1 MDEAARSGLL
11 RPMTIADV
19 PHVLEVQEPGAVV
32 GLADVFDQDTH
43 PFPRD
48 AVAARWIAEIES
60 PHIDCQIVQRHG
72 VTAGF
77 AAVRGDEFLHFGI
90 ALEHWGTGLAVAAH
104 DAVLERLR
112 TNGVQR
118 AWLRVFAA
126 NGRGRAFYDKLGWC
140 WTGERSF
147 SSFAP
152 YPELL
157 RYERDL

>member
-1 MDEAARSGLL
+1 MSS
-11 RPMTIADV
+11 
-19 PHVLEVQEPGAVV
+19 EPRA
-32 GLADVFDQDTH
+32 
-43 PFPRD
+43 
-48 AVAARWIAEIES
+48 
-60 PHIDCQIVQRHG
+60 
-72 VTAGF
+72 F
-77 AAVRGDEFLHFGI
+77 AAVDRGT
-90 ALEHWGTGLAVAAH
+90 ATVAASLVGRVGGH
-104 DAVLERLR
+104 WRLLGSSAAPAAVETDAVLERLR